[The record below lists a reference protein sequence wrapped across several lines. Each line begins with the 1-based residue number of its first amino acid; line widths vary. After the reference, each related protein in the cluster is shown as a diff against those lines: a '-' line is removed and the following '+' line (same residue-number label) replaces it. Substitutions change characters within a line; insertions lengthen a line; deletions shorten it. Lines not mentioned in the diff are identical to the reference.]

1 MKGVLITINLL
12 LLMFLNSSI
21 YADNRFMPPDI
32 NMAHTEM
39 QIRLE
44 NDQPPFNSNYIRS
57 YVAGLIS
64 KKIRES
70 KEDSDLTLF
79 DNIQQTDGNNLINSI
94 IVEPGA
100 EVEGDIF
107 IIGSDNGDI
116 TLIDT
121 D

>member
-1 MKGVLITINLL
+1 MKFIVTH
-12 LLMFLNSSI
+12 FLFFIISNCV
-21 YADNRFMPPDI
+21 YADERFAHPNI
-32 NMAHTEM
+32 NIAHTEM
-39 QIRLE
+39 QNRLE
-44 NDQPPFNSNYIRS
+44 DSATLFNQSYIRS
-57 YVAGLIS
+57 YVAGIIT
-64 KKIRES
+64 KKVKNLNRD
-70 KEDSDLTLF
+70 DSDLILLDDDT
-79 DNIQQTDGNNLINSI
+79 QQTGGNNLVNSV